1 MQQELQQYI
10 KSEEERRTRNWRV
23 DFGEEAKIETE
34 NHISTMIHLHNKT
47 VAVASQSPDKET
59 NLIEIYD

>member
-1 MQQELQQYI
+1 
-10 KSEEERRTRNWRV
+10 V

-34 NHISTMIHLHNKT
+34 NNILTMLHLHNKT
-47 VAVASQSPDKET
+47 VAVASQSTDKEN

>member
-1 MQQELQQYI
+1 M
-10 KSEEERRTRNWRV
+10 

-34 NHISTMIHLHNKT
+34 NHISTLIHLHNKT